1 MKQNI
6 TIDGDRFAALAREIR
21 ARGDERMIAI
31 LDNCEAWGERW
42 NCDFRE
48 MPERGEVM
56 LVRTTITARY
66 MPYKPNSN
74 AFRDGKKG
82 RWQYHDGRS
91 WIVTERPVGDW
102 LSIAD
107 SEADKHGRSR
117 DLPASLEE

>member
-6 TIDGDRFAALAREIR
+6 TIDGERFATLAREVR
-21 ARGDERMIAI
+21 KGGDERLIAI
-31 LDNCEAWGERW
+31 IENCEAWSERW

-48 MPERGEVM
+48 MPTNGEVM
-56 LVRTTITARY
+56 FVRTAMTIRY

-74 AFRDGKKG
+74 EAKSGKVG
-82 RWQYHDGRS
+82 RWQWHDGRG

-107 SEADKHGRSR
+107 SEADRHGKSR
-117 DLPASLEE
+117 DLPASPKE